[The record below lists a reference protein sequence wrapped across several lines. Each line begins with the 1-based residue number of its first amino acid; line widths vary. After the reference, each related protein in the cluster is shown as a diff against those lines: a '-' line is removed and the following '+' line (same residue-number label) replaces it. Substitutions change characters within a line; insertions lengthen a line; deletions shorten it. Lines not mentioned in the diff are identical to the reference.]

1 MSRCVSARPLLRG
14 ERIGELVTGIEP
26 GLPDAQQLP
35 VTPMQTGRRP
45 GAVLVLVNAD
55 LAPPVFDV
63 VRDVCG
69 SSSFFQS
76 WSV

>member
-35 VTPMQTGRRP
+35 VTPTQT
-45 GAVLVLVNAD
+45 AV
-55 LAPPVFDV
+55 APVRSSCSSTQILPLSFDV